1 MHNLQSDLVN
11 SGADEFAT
19 EDDVAEQDGEVAPG
33 LGVLR
38 LLVQHEAAERH
49 QIRTQSIGR
58 VIHGRGCCCC

>member
-38 LLVQHEAAERH
+38 LLVENEAGDGH
-49 QIRTQSIGR
+49 QIRSVSVSS
-58 VIHGRGCCCC
+58 VIHGWC